1 MELYKD
7 ILAAQIN
14 SGRIPVEITVSP
26 EVVQQIVSQKCYQ
39 ALEQIKAILSDP
51 ELSDAACVRK
61 LEDVL
66 AVFEALHDLETEK

>member
-7 ILAAQIN
+7 ILSAQIN

-26 EVVQQIVSQKCYQ
+26 EVVRQIVSQKCYQ

-51 ELSDAACVRK
+51 DLSDAACVRK
-61 LEDVL
+61 LEGVL
-66 AVFEALHDLETEK
+66 AVFEALHEAETEK

>member
-39 ALEQIKAILSDP
+39 HWSRSKPSCPIRS
-51 ELSDAACVRK
+51 
-61 LEDVL
+61 
-66 AVFEALHDLETEK
+66 